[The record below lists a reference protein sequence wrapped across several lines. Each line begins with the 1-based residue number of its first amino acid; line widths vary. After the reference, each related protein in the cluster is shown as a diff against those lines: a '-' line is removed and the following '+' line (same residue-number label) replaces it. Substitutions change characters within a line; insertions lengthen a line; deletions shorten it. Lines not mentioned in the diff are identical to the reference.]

1 MSLRYNPDNP
11 NHLRDAQHA
20 HQLFTYYGYALAP
33 KNPFLYHVVFA
44 LKDASVEKA
53 APNTFQKS
61 REIGVLAK
69 QIDLPGFKANID
81 TKQQYNR
88 KKHIQTRIDYD
99 EVRAVFH
106 DDNTGITTTM
116 LREYYN
122 YYYRDG
128 RNGKYNYGT
137 RDKYSD
143 QRNRYG
149 LDNDTVNSFFDH
161 ITIYQLARK
170 KWFSYTLVNP
180 ILSGWQHDTLDY
192 SDGSGMMENTINISY
207 EAVLYDRGDINATLQ
222 PGSSTV
228 STSQITEPVGFT
240 SEATGYDIVHSPLI
254 SNGSASG
261 QEPKLG
267 AIATYDKPDISYVQQ
282 QFNPNAE
289 TINFER
295 GLSPVIKNNTQLDE
309 TIATTPSF
317 NALNIT
323 QPMSPE
329 ELTAELEKD
338 PAIQDTLAK
347 QSVLKGQIE
356 GFSSANITEYESLSA
371 GEQEVIKQTVVSQAT
386 STDRSSSV
394 NVKSAVL
401 ATNIVEE
408 KKKAKITTRTAD
420 TSNLD
425 PPISPAER
433 AADIDRSIKSK
444 TRLRDNLQRTLDRVA
459 PGGPLE
465 GTLTSEEIARKQTIV
480 NNLNDNI
487 QFLEAERS
495 FLP

>member
-1 MSLRYNPDNP
+1 MSLRYNPNNP
-11 NHLRDAQHA
+11 NHLRDATHA
-20 HQLFTYYGYALAP
+20 AQLFTYYGFALAP

-44 LKDASVEKA
+44 LKDTAEKA

-69 QIDLPGFKANID
+69 QIDLPGFKASVD

-88 KKHIQTRIDYD
+88 KKNIQTRIDYD

-106 DDNTGITTTM
+106 DDNIGITTTM

-128 RNGKYNYGT
+128 RNGKYNYGA

-149 LDNDTVNSFFDH
+149 LDNDTVNTFFDH

-170 KWFSYTLVNP
+170 RWFSYTLVNP
-180 ILSGWQHDTLDY
+180 ILTSWNHDTLDY
-192 SDGSGMMENTINISY
+192 SDGTGMMENTVNIAY
-207 EAVLYDRGDINATLQ
+207 EAVLYDRGEIDAVLQ
-222 PGSSTV
+222 PGGTTINSSE
-228 STSQITEPVGFT
+228 ITEPEGFT
-240 SEATGYDIVHSPLI
+240 SPATGYDIVHSPLI

-261 QEPKLG
+261 QEPKVS
-267 AIATYDKPDISYVQQ
+267 ASSTYEKTDISYVQQ

-295 GLSPVIKNNTQLDE
+295 GPSPVIKNNTQTDE
-309 TIATTPSF
+309 TKAITPTF
-317 NALNIT
+317 NALTVT
-323 QPMSPE
+323 QPLSPE
-329 ELTAELEKD
+329 ELTTELEKD

-356 GFSSANITEYESLSA
+356 GFSSTNVTEYEALSA
-371 GEQEVIKQTVVSQAT
+371 GEQEAIKQTVVSQAT
-386 STDRSSSV
+386 STDRTKSE

-401 ATNIVEE
+401 ATNIVTE
-408 KKKAKITTRTAD
+408 KKKAKATTREVD
-420 TSNLD
+420 FESLY
-425 PPISPAER
+425 PPLSPAER
-433 AADIDRSIKSK
+433 AEEIDIDIRRK
-444 TRLRDNLQRTLDRVA
+444 TKFLNAQKNTLERVS
-459 PGGPLE
+459 PGGPSE
-465 GTLTSEEIARKQTIV
+465 GARTPEQIASLQERIARLESDIE
-480 NNLNDNI
+480 
-487 QFLEAERS
+487 FLQAERS